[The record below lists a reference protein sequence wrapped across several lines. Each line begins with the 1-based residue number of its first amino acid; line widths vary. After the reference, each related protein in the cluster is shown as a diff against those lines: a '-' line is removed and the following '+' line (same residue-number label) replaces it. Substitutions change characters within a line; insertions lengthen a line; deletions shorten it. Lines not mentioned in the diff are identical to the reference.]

1 MVQPYC
7 MRMVCLS
14 AGSHWFPQQTGSM
27 NGSMSHVRGR
37 SAGMCYGGL
46 LGAAPLAVWM
56 DLRPGGS
63 VGNTRHVEAPDGARR
78 TYRVHCMLYH
88 PQNTCAWSMLYS
100 RCVGH
105 VDVRRGTRGTF
116 HA

>member
-14 AGSHWFPQQTGSM
+14 AGSHWFPYQAGSM
-27 NGSMSHVRGR
+27 NGSMSHARGH

-78 TYRVHCMLYH
+78 TYRVLHAIPSSEHVCME
-88 PQNTCAWSMLYS
+88 
-100 RCVGH
+100 H
-105 VDVRRGTRGTF
+105 VV
-116 HA
+116 